1 MKTKHV
7 FLVLV
12 SAIFTLFMATN
23 TFAQKKQEKKNG
35 KETVKFY
42 VEDMECKNCQAKV
55 EKNIAFEKG
64 VTDLKC
70 DLSKK
75 TVEVT
80 YKTDKTTLA
89 DLKKGFTKIGM
100 TAIES
105 DSIKVAKK

>member
-1 MKTKHV
+1 MKAKHV
-7 FLVLV
+7 FLVLMGAV
-12 SAIFTLFMATN
+12 FTLFMATDA
-23 TFAQKKQEKKNG
+23 FAQKKQEKKTG

-75 TVEVT
+75 TVDVT
-80 YKTDKTTLA
+80 FRADKTTLA
-89 DLKKGFTKIGM
+89 DLKKGFKKIGM

-105 DSIKVAKK
+105 DSIKIKK